1 MKKILITDDSQSWVK
16 HHFEVIKQLFGDKYE
31 IDTAFSAKQ
40 ANEKIYLNEDAPY
53 DIIMTDMQMESDFL
67 PLFAGEW
74 LIEQIQKL
82 PKYLNCK
89 IVICSAAQNIKLIAE
104 KYNVDYLP
112 KYNCRN
118 INNYF
123 EVFKN
128 LQ

>member
-74 LIEQIQKL
+74 LIEQIQKF